1 MPEKWQRF
9 SGMTPSADDWA
20 ERAGKERIRWTDPL
34 PNLPLPEVEVSGVRL
49 FVFLHTST
57 RSAADLFERLTAIV
71 ETTTAT
77 FERHLET
84 RV

>member
-1 MPEKWQRF
+1 MSSPHAESLLHTNPAGSK
-9 SGMTPSADDWA
+9 SAV
-20 ERAGKERIRWTDPL
+20 RTKERIRWTDPL
-34 PNLPLPEVEVSGVRL
+34 PNLPLPEVEVSGVCL

-84 RV
+84 Q

>member
-1 MPEKWQRF
+1 MLSHFFTLIRQVQNL
-9 SGMTPSADDWA
+9 PSVP
-20 ERAGKERIRWTDPL
+20 KERIRWTDPL

-84 RV
+84 QV

>member
-1 MPEKWQRF
+1 MLGHFFTLIRQVQNL
-9 SGMTPSADDWA
+9 PSVP
-20 ERAGKERIRWTDPL
+20 KERIRWTDPL
-34 PNLPLPEVEVSGVRL
+34 PNLPLPEVEVSGVCL

-71 ETTTAT
+71 ETTTTT

-84 RV
+84 QK

>member
-1 MPEKWQRF
+1 MLSHFFTLIRQVQNL
-9 SGMTPSADDWA
+9 PSVL
-20 ERAGKERIRWTDPL
+20 KERIRWTDPL
-34 PNLPLPEVEVSGVRL
+34 PHLPLPEVEVSGVRL

-84 RV
+84 RM

>member
-1 MPEKWQRF
+1 MSSPHAE
-9 SGMTPSADDWA
+9 SLLHTNPAGSNLPSIL
-20 ERAGKERIRWTDPL
+20 KERIRWTDPL
-34 PNLPLPEVEVSGVRL
+34 PNLPLPEVEVSGVCL